1 MHNGRYSGIA
11 IADRFP
17 EQMWGGS
24 KMRVCRIGK
33 TRNISERLLL
43 SSQGDFPG
51 DSVVKR
57 LPFYCRECHF
67 DPWLGNPVCCLVWQK
82 KKKKAHKFLLC
93 FILKR
98 QWDKGYL
105 CSIS

>member
-51 DSVVKR
+51 DSVVKS

-82 KKKKAHKFLLC
+82 KKKKSPQV
-93 FILKR
+93 FIMF
-98 QWDKGYL
+98 YL
-105 CSIS
+105 EKAVGQGISL